1 MILEIIVGIAVA
13 WLALAVVI
21 GWIAIVNILMNV

>member
-1 MILEIIVGIAVA
+1 MLLEIFVGIAVA

-21 GWIAIVNILMNV
+21 GWISIVNILMNM